1 MDLADQMRV
10 LLETDLASPAAGR
23 EYPRADILA
32 TVLDPR
38 LFFEHFETDFDLI
51 LVFKI
56 KVAPTK
62 AAISGTAGTSISYH
76 WLTGF
81 YDSDR
86 EVLRGIEVDT
96 PIVTTTLV
104 RGNHSNIIAKILN
117 WQKRHIAQTVALIR
131 QQRKRL
137 VAPNEERL
145 AWNGSDLFRNIEN
158 INVTMVPTGGTQNR
172 IAFSHAGD
180 IPVWTGQILRGQL
193 DEPNSG
199 EFKSRPDIRLNRRG
213 SAESSQRVLTIFANV
228 FDAGEEWGEPTAVLT
243 VAAEFSA
250 DDGWVRTTVSSPS
263 CVLVHADDTDFEA
276 RLRGVLSEIVAEI
289 SSRIRAAK

>member
-1 MDLADQMRV
+1 MELADQMRA

-32 TVLDPR
+32 TALDPR

-51 LVFKI
+51 LIFKI
-56 KVAPTK
+56 KVAPTETP
-62 AAISGTAGTSISYH
+62 ISGTTGTSISYH

-96 PIVTTTLV
+96 PFVTTTLV
-104 RGNHSNIIAKILN
+104 RGDRSNIIAKILN

-158 INVTMVPTGGTQNR
+158 IDIATVPTGGTQNR
-172 IAFSHAGD
+172 IVFAHAN

-193 DEPNSG
+193 DEPDSG

-213 SAESSQRVLTIFANV
+213 SAGSSQRVLTIFADV

-263 CVLVHADDTDFEA
+263 CVLVPADDTHFEA
-276 RLRGVLSEIVAEI
+276 RLRVVLSEIVAKI
-289 SSRIRAAK
+289 SSRIRAEK